1 MQQSVGSARCGW
13 VAGLAVL
20 ALLAPEAA
28 RAVPSFARQT
38 KLTCNACHTQFPE
51 LNSFGREFKLN
62 GYTLRGIEGLE
73 DKRSNG
79 ERDLDL
85 PLLPL
90 FSVMLQGSLTATQKN
105 QNDPTLPKGDPGTHT
120 KNETT
125 QLPQQLSL
133 FFAGGVSDHVGAF
146 IQTTY
151 EQSSGAFGIDNT
163 DIRYANHLTI
173 HEKPLI
179 YGVSVNNNPTVQDL
193 WNSTPA
199 WGFPYAQSAV
209 APTPAA
215 SPLIDGALAQ
225 NVLGV
230 TGYALWNDL
239 LYLEAGAYR
248 SAPQG
253 VDGPLNGNNSSN
265 VISGVAPYWRV
276 ALQKQYENQYFMVG
290 AFGLLADLYPGN
302 ATSSTPLGVAS
313 PLSGSQDHYNDVGLD
328 ANYQI
333 NLGSDNITAH
343 ASWIHE
349 IRDLN
354 ATERAG
360 GALHVSDP
368 LNAFKLALTYHLG
381 TRWGFTVAPFLTT
394 GRKDPLL
401 YPAAPITGS
410 RNGSPD
416 SSGVTLEVDLNRWQN
431 VRLALQYTA
440 YFEFNG
446 RSSNYDGFGRKASD
460 NNTIYLLGWTAF

>member
-146 IQTTY
+146 IQATY

-179 YGVSVNNNPTVQDL
+179 YGVSVKI
-193 WNSTPA
+193 
-199 WGFPYAQSAV
+199 G
-209 APTPAA
+209 
-215 SPLIDGALAQ
+215 
-225 NVLGV
+225 
-230 TGYALWNDL
+230 
-239 LYLEAGAYR
+239 R
-248 SAPQG
+248 
-253 VDGPLNGNNSSN
+253 
-265 VISGVAPYWRV
+265 
-276 ALQKQYENQYFMVG
+276 
-290 AFGLLADLYPGN
+290 
-302 ATSSTPLGVAS
+302 
-313 PLSGSQDHYNDVGLD
+313 
-328 ANYQI
+328 
-333 NLGSDNITAH
+333 AH
-343 ASWIHE
+343 
-349 IRDLN
+349 
-354 ATERAG
+354 
-360 GALHVSDP
+360 V
-368 LNAFKLALTYHLG
+368 
-381 TRWGFTVAPFLTT
+381 
-394 GRKDPLL
+394 
-401 YPAAPITGS
+401 
-410 RNGSPD
+410 
-416 SSGVTLEVDLNRWQN
+416 
-431 VRLALQYTA
+431 
-440 YFEFNG
+440 
-446 RSSNYDGFGRKASD
+446 
-460 NNTIYLLGWTAF
+460 